1 MPSPHGESELRR
13 LRERIS
19 MRKHFEDAYHA
30 SALRLLPAEYPSAL
44 FAVYHVAHYGTTR
57 QGENIDQGHAS
68 SKPPTY
74 DARAMALLKRE
85 QKHLLDRSERV
96 LLALDEI
103 VGEAA

>member
-1 MPSPHGESELRR
+1 MPSPQGEHEFRK
-13 LRERIS
+13 LRERIA
-19 MRKHFEDAYHA
+19 MRKHFEDAYNA
-30 SALRLLPAEYPSAL
+30 SSLRLLPAEYPSAL

-57 QGENIDQGHAS
+57 QGENIDQGHAA

-85 QKHLLDRSERV
+85 QKHLLDRSERI